1 MKKRVDS
8 TGTRQITA
16 TIKFKNPRFSVVR
29 NTKVRKNNFKFKQL
43 VLFFF
48 NLSAQLKIP
57 LLAWARLT
65 QSNTSQRKRSASICA
80 FPAKKCSSTMLF
92 QWVVRWQW
100 SCSSKGKESCFPV
113 CFYCRRLKGTPLAIV
128 ITLIHTL
135 VPEDVNLGG
144 SGQG

>member
-57 LLAWARLT
+57 LLA
-65 QSNTSQRKRSASICA
+65 
-80 FPAKKCSSTMLF
+80 
-92 QWVVRWQW
+92 
-100 SCSSKGKESCFPV
+100 
-113 CFYCRRLKGTPLAIV
+113 
-128 ITLIHTL
+128 
-135 VPEDVNLGG
+135 
-144 SGQG
+144 